1 VYRKK
6 SGVLLAQPRQRR
18 QNQRPSGAEM
28 SHSVRYLRESM
39 LCCRSPEKVLAAI
52 VISDQR
58 MLEAE
63 PVGDGA
69 NARSFEIL
77 ARRILR

>member
-1 VYRKK
+1 
-6 SGVLLAQPRQRR
+6 
-18 QNQRPSGAEM
+18 
-28 SHSVRYLRESM
+28 M
-39 LCCRSPEKVLAAI
+39 LCCRSPENILAAI

-69 NARSFEIL
+69 NARSFEFSFGEFFDSGIEDRGPCRDRALLFGSL
-77 ARRILR
+77 AGR